1 MPEEFSAETQA
12 RSYPI
17 NAWNVFQRN
26 RVSPQ
31 KEQGKTVSEQL
42 ATVFVYVAFID
53 IEEFSA
59 ENFIVPSS
67 FYVGGKSIQAII
79 SWRQTISI

>member
-17 NAWNVFQRN
+17 NVWNVFQRN

-42 ATVFVYVAFID
+42 STL
-53 IEEFSA
+53 SLT
-59 ENFIVPSS
+59 NNRM
-67 FYVGGKSIQAII
+67 G
-79 SWRQTISI
+79 T

>member
-31 KEQGKTVSEQL
+31 KEQGKTVSKQL
-42 ATVFVYVAFID
+42 STVIEYIAIID
-53 IEEFSA
+53 VEEFSA
-59 ENFIVPSS
+59 ENFIAPSS
-67 FYVGGKSIQAII
+67 FDLGKN
-79 SWRQTISI
+79 

>member
-17 NAWNVFQRN
+17 NVWNVFQRN

-42 ATVFVYVAFID
+42 AIPYLCIYTAIL
-53 IEEFSA
+53 IPK
-59 ENFIVPSS
+59 NFKLYPHEQVVPH
-67 FYVGGKSIQAII
+67 KAP
-79 SWRQTISI
+79 

>member
-17 NAWNVFQRN
+17 NVWNVFQRN

-42 ATVFVYVAFID
+42 SIPYIAFID

-59 ENFIVPSS
+59 ENFIAPSS
-67 FYVGGKSIQAII
+67 FDLGKN
-79 SWRQTISI
+79 

>member
-17 NAWNVFQRN
+17 NVWNVFQRN

-42 ATVFVYVAFID
+42 STVFVFIAFID
-53 IEEFSA
+53 IEEFSM
-59 ENFIVPSS
+59 
-67 FYVGGKSIQAII
+67 
-79 SWRQTISI
+79 